1 MGAWRGGHAGAVEAV
16 DRGSEGRGQRHTWS
30 IASRSSGSRG
40 SDPSKAEAKAEEN
53 CCSRRGKS
61 AAPSSAPTASRSA
74 ASSACD
80 AAAAL
85 GVVPKLLAR
94 TDGAGGS
101 FIASACSSLA
111 IDSSAASAMSS
122 SAPVFASAD
131 SSTRVIASSSA
142 SEAASVLSAVEV
154 ADGRSSKAAVMS
166 KTLIRRGSS
175 VRCLRTRGHEP

>member
-1 MGAWRGGHAGAVEAV
+1 
-16 DRGSEGRGQRHTWS
+16 
-30 IASRSSGSRG
+30 
-40 SDPSKAEAKAEEN
+40 
-53 CCSRRGKS
+53 
-61 AAPSSAPTASRSA
+61 
-74 ASSACD
+74 
-80 AAAAL
+80 
-85 GVVPKLLAR
+85 
-94 TDGAGGS
+94 
-101 FIASACSSLA
+101 
-111 IDSSAASAMSS
+111 MSS